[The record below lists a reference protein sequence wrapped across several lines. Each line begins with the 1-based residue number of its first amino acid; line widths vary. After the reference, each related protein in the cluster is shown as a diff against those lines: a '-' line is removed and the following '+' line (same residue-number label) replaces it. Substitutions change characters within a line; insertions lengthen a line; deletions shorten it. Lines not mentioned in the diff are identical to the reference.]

1 MNYTDSLTT
10 NPSERAPINTT
21 RSEPRVIYRGDSGY
35 NRQLATQIIELNT
48 TPYPDNNRT
57 VNPLDPVNLNSINTE
72 SIGSINSTI
81 SPRSYDP
88 ESNSFINTD
97 GRGLAS
103 RWFNQTGSRISPNQR
118 GQSNINSNSHM
129 SILRN
134 YPLLKESSFN
144 LPAVLKKNYR
154 RIFVLLLFTIIILT
168 GYVFSFKLI
177 EALDKRVSTKFSAMP
192 SSTQASLKNVVSSQ
206 DLNQVI
212 DELRMEI
219 QKLKET
225 SYKNSVAING
235 LSNGLYKVP
244 GSEDESENAK
254 KTKFGKTNNTVN
266 LTRTIH
272 RQDLK
277 SPKRRHEN
285 SDFVPGSIAY
295 DASITL
301 QS

>member
-1 MNYTDSLTT
+1 MNYTDSIST
-10 NPSERAPINTT
+10 NSTETAPNNT
-21 RSEPRVIYRGDSGY
+21 PRVIYRGDSGY
-35 NRQLATQIIELNT
+35 NRQLATQIIELST
-48 TPYPDNNRT
+48 TPYADNNRP
-57 VNPLDPVNLNSINTE
+57 VNPLDPVSLNSINTE

-88 ESNSFINTD
+88 ESNSFIHTD
-97 GRGLAS
+97 ARGLAS
-103 RWFNQTGSRISPNQR
+103 RWFAQTASRMSSNPR
-118 GQSNINSNSHM
+118 GQSNSDSSGQVFIM
-129 SILRN
+129 RN
-134 YPLLKESSFN
+134 YPFLKESGFN
-144 LPAVLKKNYR
+144 LQIVLKKNYR
-154 RIFVLLLFTIIILT
+154 RMLVVVLFTLIILT
-168 GYVFSFKLI
+168 GYAFSFKLV
-177 EALDKRVSTKFSAMP
+177 EALDKRVARKFTAMP
-192 SSTQASLKNVVSSQ
+192 NSTQTSFKNVVSSQ

-244 GSEDESENAK
+244 GSEDDSESAK

-266 LTRTIH
+266 LSKTIH

-277 SPKRRHEN
+277 SPKRRQEN
-285 SDFVPGSIAY
+285 SDFVPGTIAY

>member
-1 MNYTDSLTT
+1 MNYTDSLSTD
-10 NPSERAPINTT
+10 PADMAPNNTT

-35 NRQLATQIIELNT
+35 NRQLATQIIELNA
-48 TPYPDNNRT
+48 TPYPDNRRA
-57 VNPLDPVNLNSINTE
+57 VSPLDPVSLNSINTE

-97 GRGLAS
+97 GRSSAS
-103 RWFNQTGSRISPNQR
+103 RWFAQTASRISSNPG
-118 GQSNINSNSHM
+118 GQPTSNSNSHM
-129 SILRN
+129 SIMRN
-134 YPLLKESSFN
+134 YPFLKESSFN
-144 LPAVLKKNYR
+144 LPTVLKKNYR
-154 RIFVLLLFTIIILT
+154 RLFVVVLFAILILT
-168 GYVFSFKLI
+168 GYFFSFKLI
-177 EALDKRVSTKFSAMP
+177 EALDKRVSTKFRAMP
-192 SSTQASLKNVVSSQ
+192 SGTQASLKNVVNSQ
-206 DLNQVI
+206 DLKQVI

-244 GSEDESENAK
+244 GSEDDSGSAK
-254 KTKFGKTNNTVN
+254 KTKFGKTNSTVN
-266 LTRTIH
+266 LSKTIH

-277 SPKRRHEN
+277 SPKRRQEN
-285 SDFVPGSIAY
+285 SDFVPGTIAY